1 MKEARRDYWFRVV
14 ILSVLGLVGVL
25 SAIPLIP
32 KLIQISGQQA
42 PLPLAVLYIISTVQ
56 SSALVIAMVLLGAWA
71 SPKVNLRT
79 PYIDSYL
86 NSSLSQIKYKETFLA
101 ALFGGVLGG
110 VLLIGWYRIFTP
122 ILPAE
127 FIQNVKGFSPP
138 VYTKL
143 LYGGITEEILIR
155 FGLMSFFTWG
165 LFRVTQKNTSAIGA
179 HNYVLAILFSSLLFG
194 VGHLPAANFLS
205 PVITSNLVVYIIL
218 GNSIFGVI
226 AGFLYWKRGLEAAII
241 SHMVAHLVMIVGEK
255 IA

>member
-1 MKEARRDYWFRVV
+1 MNKERRDYWFRVI
-14 ILSVLGLVGVL
+14 ILSILGFVGVL
-25 SAIPLIP
+25 STIPLIP
-32 KLIQISGQQA
+32 KLIQISGQQVH
-42 PLPLAVLYIISTVQ
+42 LSLAVIYIISTVQ
-56 SSALVIAMVLLGAWA
+56 SSALVIAMVFLGAWA

-86 NSSLSQIKYKETFLA
+86 NNSLSKIKYKETLLA
-101 ALFGGVLGG
+101 ALLGGVLGG
-110 VLLIGWYRIFTP
+110 VLLIGWYKMFIP

-127 FIQNVKGFSPP
+127 FIQNAKGFSLP

-155 FGLMSFFTWG
+155 FGLMSFFTWV
-165 LFRVTQKNTSAIGA
+165 LFRVTQKSTSVIGA

-194 VGHLPAANFLS
+194 VGHLPVANILS
-205 PVITSNLVVYIIL
+205 PVVTANLVFYIIL

-226 AGFLYWKRGLEAAII
+226 AGYLYWKRGLEAAII
-241 SHMVAHLVMIVGEK
+241 SHMVAHLVMIIGEQ